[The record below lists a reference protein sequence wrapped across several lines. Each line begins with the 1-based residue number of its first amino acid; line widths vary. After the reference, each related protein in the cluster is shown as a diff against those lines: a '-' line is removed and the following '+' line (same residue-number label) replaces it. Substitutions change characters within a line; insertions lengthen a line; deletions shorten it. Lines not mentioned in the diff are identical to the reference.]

1 MKFLENHPKVKLF
14 FQCALSIGYFI
25 FIIIQCSHTIDRNLP
40 YPTPFIEAI
49 TVKFNFPNVANAIG
63 FLYLVGGFTGF
74 ILIVIT
80 SQALTSVIKEAKS
93 INSLFKE

>member
-40 YPTPFIEAI
+40 HPTPFIEAI

-74 ILIVIT
+74 VLGVTIL
-80 SQALTSVIKEAKS
+80 QALTSTLKDIES

>member
-1 MKFLENHPKVKLF
+1 MKFLENHPKIKLF
-14 FQCALSIGYFI
+14 IQCVLSIGYFI
-25 FIIIQCSHTIDRNLP
+25 FIIIQCSRAIDRNLSH
-40 YPTPFIEAI
+40 PTPFIEAT

-63 FLYLVGGFTGF
+63 FLYLVGGFTSF
-74 ILIVIT
+74 ILIVII